1 MIKLQQ
7 LKIFQ
12 MVADLGSIRAASTA
26 LHLTQPALTR
36 SLKELE
42 ASLEV
47 DLIIRGANGITL
59 TEAGKIFKFRTEQI
73 LRDLESTK
81 NEVREV
87 VKFRNR
93 SISFGFSSS
102 LTYTVLPNTIKRFQG
117 YFPEIEINL
126 IEGQL
131 TELLPKARTGELD
144 FCISV
149 ISDSISLSDFV
160 IDSFFSMPFYIIARK
175 GHPLEKCLSIKEL
188 ACADW
193 CLPSNSFG
201 YQKEIESIIFQCKT
215 SKKILRGDSSETRFS
230 MVLNTD
236 YITISPAA
244 VFNDYL
250 LKDNLVIINVK
261 EKIPNALYCVIHQSK
276 FPLSPGAKWLID
288 ELKSSIKE
296 HCDYWSTDCDFP
308 K

>member
-7 LKIFQ
+7 LKVFQ
-12 MVADLGSIRAASTA
+12 VVADLGSIRAASVA
-26 LHLTQPALTR
+26 LNLTQPALTR

-42 ASLEV
+42 SSLEV
-47 DLIIRGANGITL
+47 DLIIRGAGGITL
-59 TEAGKIFKFRTEQI
+59 TEPGTIFNVRVNQI
-73 LRDLESTK
+73 LRDIESAR
-81 NEVREV
+81 NEVRDV

-102 LTYTVLPNTIKRFQG
+102 LTYTVLPKAIKRFQE
-117 YFPEIEINL
+117 YFPEITINL

-149 ISDSISLSDFV
+149 ISDNVSINDFF
-160 IDSFFSMPFYIIARK
+160 IDSFFSMPFYVIARK
-175 GHPLEKCLSIKEL
+175 GNPLEKSLSMKDL
-188 ACADW
+188 ANADW
-193 CLPSNSFG
+193 CLPSSSFG
-201 YQKEIESIIFQCKT
+201 YQKQIESAIFDNKT
-215 SKKILRGDSSETRFS
+215 SKTILRADSSETRFS

-236 YITISPAA
+236 YLTISPEA

-261 EKIPNALYCVIHQSK
+261 EKIPSALYCVMHQNK

-288 ELKSSIKE
+288 ELRYSIRQSS
-296 HCDYWSTDCDFP
+296 HYWKDGED
-308 K
+308 